1 MSYGPPI
8 TQVQVT
14 GSSPDRNRCL
24 RKVML
29 TFMLMD
35 TRARRTGMR
44 AFARAVRPRS
54 STWTAL
60 GYMHAIS
67 STRGHLDLRPLDWGH
82 KQMKGACQHGSLVPI
97 VPAIW

>member
-1 MSYGPPI
+1 
-8 TQVQVT
+8 
-14 GSSPDRNRCL
+14 
-24 RKVML
+24 ML
-29 TFMLMD
+29 TFMPMD

-44 AFARAVRPRS
+44 AFAHAVRPRS

-67 STRGHLDLRPLDWGH
+67 STRGHLDLRPLDWGYW
-82 KQMKGACQHGSLVPI
+82 QMKGACQHGSLVPI